1 MKPIA
6 QLSTKVGNKNFENF
20 LLRWETILAGALLIL
35 LAVFFKENFWIIFL
49 LTCMVIA
56 SRSSAL
62 YDHLKLEIHAVT
74 ILAVG
79 NFFGAW
85 PAVFIAIVSTP
96 FINQVGKFL
105 GSFQK
110 PLWVLL
116 DTIYLAILGI
126 IASFIAPGN
135 IQYYGF
141 LAIIIV
147 GNGFINGFRVLV
159 FKDPIMRRFV
169 LAMTNIGFNY
179 ILIWNFLPILLN
191 FIK

>member
-1 MKPIA
+1 MKLLA
-6 QLSTKVGNKNFENF
+6 NTTTRVGDKNFENI
-20 LLRWETILAGALLIL
+20 LLRWETILAAIFLIL
-35 LAVFFKENFWIIFL
+35 LAIFFRENFWLIFL
-49 LTCMVIA
+49 LTGMVIA

-85 PAVFIAIVSTP
+85 PAVFIAVISMP
-96 FINQVGKFL
+96 FINKVGKLL

-116 DTIYLAILGI
+116 DTTYLAILGI
-126 IASFIAPGN
+126 IASFIAPSN
-135 IQYYGF
+135 LQYYG
-141 LAIIIV
+141 LLSIIIL
-147 GNGFINGFRVLV
+147 GNGFINGFRVIV

-191 FIK
+191 FLK